1 MGRVCSSL
9 RRGAAML
16 AVSALLLFPVAA
28 SADAGEIRLPPGAPA
43 SQSSQSSQSVSAA
56 AEISVPPGLW
66 DAVLLVW
73 LEAIL

>member
-43 SQSSQSSQSVSAA
+43 SQSVSAA

-73 LEAIL
+73 LEAIV

>member
-16 AVSALLLFPVAA
+16 AVSAVLLFPVAA

-43 SQSSQSSQSVSAA
+43 SQSSQSVSAA